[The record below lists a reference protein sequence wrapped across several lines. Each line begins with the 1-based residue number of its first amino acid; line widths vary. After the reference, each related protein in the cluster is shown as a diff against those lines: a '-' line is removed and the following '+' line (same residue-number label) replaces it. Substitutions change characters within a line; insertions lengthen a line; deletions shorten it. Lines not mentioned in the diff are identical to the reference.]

1 MMYGLAILLLWT
13 ISFFFAG
20 IEAGLLSVD
29 PVRLRHQVKQGRSAA
44 LRLDRLTKR
53 PERLLVTVLLVTNFA
68 NILGLLLLTK
78 VLVARFGTLGFALAV
93 VIALPIYLFILSV
106 LPKSLFRRFPFR
118 ALAALG
124 GVLEWFSILLWPV
137 LEIGERL
144 RQLLLGRRAAESG
157 RIFIARE
164 ELKQIAVQSEREGSL
179 TSTERAMIHNVV
191 DFRNVRAS
199 DVMIPISKAVT
210 VRPDTSIEEALRLS
224 AANGVDRL
232 PVISEEGEAIGLV
245 NTLDILLEDARRDS
259 LQRYMRRIVTA
270 RDAEPAYR
278 IIQRLR
284 AARLGLAAV
293 IDSQR
298 NLIGIV
304 TGEDAIKRLVQSVC
318 ACGGSSAISAD
329 EIVNFDQ
336 GHSLRAILSPDDG
349 GVVSGSNACLQGR
362 TSIVPGLEGR
372 LDLLR
377 PLRIIII
384 RRQQTAIAIP
394 QFERGIRQRISHLP
408 FR

>member
-1 MMYGLAILLLWT
+1 MIYGLAIFVLWT

-29 PVRLRHQVKQGRSAA
+29 PVRLRHQVKQNKPAA
-44 LRLDRLTKR
+44 RRLDRLTKR
-53 PERLLVTVLLVTNFA
+53 PERLLITVLLVTNFA

-78 VLVARFGTLGFALAV
+78 SLVGRFGTLGFPLAIL
-93 VIALPIYLFILSV
+93 IALPIYLFVLSV

-124 GVLEWFSILLWPV
+124 GVLEWFSILLWPI
-137 LEIGERL
+137 LEIGERAG
-144 RQLLLGRRAAESG
+144 RLLLPRRASETA
-157 RIFIARE
+157 RLFIARE

-199 DVMIPISKAVT
+199 DVMVPLANAVT
-210 VRPDTSIEEALRLS
+210 VGPDTSIEEALRLS
-224 AANGVDRL
+224 AAHSVDRL
-232 PVISEEGEAIGLV
+232 PVISEEGEAIGLI
-245 NTLDILLEDARRDS
+245 NTLDILLEETRRES
-259 LQRYMRRIVTA
+259 LARYMRRIVTA

-304 TGEDAIKRLVQSVC
+304 TGEDAIKRLVQSV
-318 ACGGSSAISAD
+318 
-329 EIVNFDQ
+329 
-336 GHSLRAILSPDDG
+336 
-349 GVVSGSNACLQGR
+349 
-362 TSIVPGLEGR
+362 
-372 LDLLR
+372 
-377 PLRIIII
+377 
-384 RRQQTAIAIP
+384 
-394 QFERGIRQRISHLP
+394 
-408 FR
+408 

>member
-1 MMYGLAILLLWT
+1 MIYGFAIFLLWT

-29 PVRLRHQVKQGRSAA
+29 PVRLRHQVKQGKPAA

-53 PERLLVTVLLVTNFA
+53 PERLLITVLLVTNFA

-78 VLVARFGTLGFALAV
+78 VLVTRIGNVGFLLAV
-93 VIALPIYLFILSV
+93 VIALPIYVFILGV
-106 LPKSLFRRFPFR
+106 LPKTLFRRFPFR

-124 GVLEWFSILLWPV
+124 GVLEALSILLWPV

-199 DVMIPISKAVT
+199 DVMIPIAKAVT
-210 VRPDTSIEEALRLS
+210 VGPETSIEEALRLS
-224 AANGVDRL
+224 AVHGVDRL
-232 PVISEEGEAIGLV
+232 PVISEEGEALGLV

-304 TGEDAIKRLVQSVC
+304 TGEDAIKRLVQSV
-318 ACGGSSAISAD
+318 
-329 EIVNFDQ
+329 
-336 GHSLRAILSPDDG
+336 
-349 GVVSGSNACLQGR
+349 
-362 TSIVPGLEGR
+362 
-372 LDLLR
+372 
-377 PLRIIII
+377 
-384 RRQQTAIAIP
+384 
-394 QFERGIRQRISHLP
+394 
-408 FR
+408 